1 MNTYYVKTNY
11 YNGKRNEFF
20 VLDKETPCKLRLLK
34 VVPKQTDGDC
44 FEGHEIPTDEKAVE
58 MLTDGKIGYVYIQVN
73 KKNTSFVKWD
83 GKPVSFDHL

>member
-34 VVPKQTDGDC
+34 VLSKQVDGDC
-44 FEGHEIPTDEKAVE
+44 FEGHEIPTNEKAVE
-58 MLTDGKIGYVYIQVN
+58 MLTNGKIGYVYIQVN
-73 KKNTSFVKWD
+73 KKNTEFRLWD
-83 GKPVSFDHL
+83 GEPVEFDHL